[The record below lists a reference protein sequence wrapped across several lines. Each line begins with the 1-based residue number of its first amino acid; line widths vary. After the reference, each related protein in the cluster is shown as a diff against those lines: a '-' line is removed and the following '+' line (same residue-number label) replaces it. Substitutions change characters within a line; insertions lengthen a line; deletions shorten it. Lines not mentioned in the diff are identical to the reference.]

1 MAVLRIGAVDT
12 TYDMAFGD
20 DPDAH
25 RSGVIATLQ
34 HLALTELPEDVRD
47 CEVTVMALFRASLM
61 LNFLTGGKPQMTFS
75 ARAWRSRRTARTL
88 SSRLGW
94 AMIIALVDS
103 SCAMLRGER
112 DHCELAWVNY
122 VRRPRRPAGIA

>member
-1 MAVLRIGAVDT
+1 MAVLRMDAVDT
-12 TYDMAFGD
+12 TYDAAFGNV
-20 DPDAH
+20 PGAH

-34 HLALTELPEDVRD
+34 YLALTDLPEDVRD
-47 CEVTVMALFRASLM
+47 CEITVMALFRASLM

-103 SCAMLRGER
+103 SCGLLRGER
-112 DHCELAWVNY
+112 AHCEVAWVNY
-122 VRRPRRPAGIA
+122 VRRPNRLPGGF